1 MELEDNNPM
10 INIAKVDSLA
20 ALSQVFD
27 TINPSVEAF
36 GATNDVTKPMLMANF
51 GIQGKSTEYLAQI
64 RDKFKE

>member
-51 GIQGKSTEYLAQI
+51 GI
-64 RDKFKE
+64 